1 MTFFYRTPTEEL
13 ISKFT
18 SEEQARI
25 YSPAQRL
32 IENVENQLSSLF
44 FNYHLSEVQ
53 KKFLISNGIDLSPFS
68 FRPHSHPACKTLENY
83 FLFSFLPSFLS
94 HSGIKELFLFSIKKA
109 KVARL
114 KNLSDNVQLNLL
126 NRLVEVKDKM
136 RYGMDV
142 SPERIVKKNVGL
154 DIFLHDELHHWSKA
168 QLISFLEVHRPR
180 NLLATFVFPVEILG
194 GFKSSICNFIYE
206 FECRNNRLHF
216 YPDGVMQEAYVQSLE
231 SSYLFKTNLIRT
243 AKGCYSV
250 SLHRSIGAHHFFQI
264 SRYESELLQTH
275 RSFGPYDIL
284 DVGSLFKGKVRV
296 PIEGINL
303 TRFKRI
309 LIYLLSLKKPD
320 VNSAVAKLRQL
331 SGDDVS
337 LDEMWVIRDLA
348 DRIMSG
354 VSKWS
359 SESIRTVIRDWMVDL
374 CPFKKNFEKFRLI
387 DDFDRHLM
395 KIKPL
400 SFTFSCS
407 DDVDY
412 AFEPEEDLPEFIDD
426 YWIGAQSKIQRDP
439 LQNLVLFGRS
449 SACYSFEP
457 SCFEEAM
464 ICIYTL
470 DGTYS
475 DWKKRPLKVRLK
487 SQNLT
492 YTILLSDDYDF
503 PLCLPAPEN
512 FFPGIDADE
521 IPFMPFLKENM
532 ELDDYILRK
541 SVLDIM
547 QRDSSFYR
555 EAYFDPALFLSGI
568 STFSTTFDN
577 SKVETHSPHNSGI
590 RTSTVIIEE
599 RCGENM
605 VPPVQVSTLSL
616 MDKER
621 IHSAVELANEE
632 AGTSLSTETVEGNLP
647 GTTLQLEETVG
658 ENFKGKTANLS
669 FQIDE
674 DKLLYSLG
682 STSISVDFESAL
694 KDLSHVKLKNRV
706 AFFFHQEGLPYYHD
720 VILYKTNQVPTW
732 LSEIFSKANEFFN
745 CSFNSCLLQIYKDDG
760 QIPWHFDD
768 EDCYDNDEI
777 LTLNFS
783 GSCLFEIQ
791 GVLERKLEDA
801 EFILMKKGLQSLHKH
816 RVRHTSEGRIS
827 LTLRRQVRP
836 PNFSK
841 GLRFLPK
848 VGCFIKSVADQILMD
863 QEDIAIKLGDLYFT
877 MLADNGVK
885 LSDVGKFAEKLGI
898 NVNLR
903 NGFEVMSFHNNGP
916 EVNISFA
923 LNHYRSMGS
932 SERKKGKGI
941 ESLPKELARKMS
953 DDEPVDCND
962 QIIENLRNVY
972 GNFLNEKTYRLD
984 QRRAQKL
991 LKSLLLG
998 TTGVHCS
1005 SKLKDGWKIIP
1016 NAKSEEFV
1024 MRNYVEGVDMWKGSM
1039 NWNAK
1044 MNLTGIFGFAGSG
1057 KSYGIQNLINEKFN
1071 GSDEIILIS
1080 PRVLLLEDWKE
1091 KIKGLKAL
1099 TFESALKNC
1108 LSNFKWIILDEVT
1121 LFPNGYLDLLM
1132 LKMSHYNDLHKR
1144 HITLIGD
1151 PLQANYYSEKD
1162 CNLLGNVRMVES
1174 VFNDVKYIYQSHRI
1188 PENVVRRFDVYDK
1201 NPHAPLDN
1209 HGTFYSDLSSA
1220 RKHAASFGTRVE
1232 VILVASELEKKYFSD
1247 QVRCITYGE
1256 SQGLTF
1262 DFGLI
1267 SLSEESRL
1275 CSDNHIYVALTRFK
1289 RGFGF
1294 FQNFRG
1300 DLRSYKMNLGS
1311 KLLGRYINLSDSLK
1325 PFLQQMLDVNLD
1337 FLDDRSKIGAGHV
1350 IEEKTSGDP
1359 WLKGLL
1365 DLQQIEEF
1373 EESNL
1378 QETESIETTGKVH
1391 LPLASLN
1398 DEFENIRAREQ
1409 REFRRLNFDW
1419 SMQFED
1425 CGVKV
1430 KRCLNGNMSEN
1441 FSAVYP
1447 VHQACDELT
1456 FLAAVKKR
1464 LRFSNLAKNV
1474 LKFKAA
1480 TTTGKIL
1487 LDRFLKFI
1495 PIPKYKFP
1503 ELLEEAKREFIEVK
1517 LKKSEGTIAGNSNR
1531 SDPDWQWNRIFL
1543 FMKSQQCTKFEKRF
1557 VEAKAGQT
1565 LACFSHEILCHFSPW
1580 CRYMEKVFSKFCPEN
1595 FYIHQRKDFEKLAEF
1610 SKRFCKGGFC
1620 IESDYEAFDVSQ
1632 DHNVLS
1638 FEVQLMEHM
1647 QIPDGII
1654 NDYIRMKTELGCKLG
1669 NFAIMRFTG
1678 EFCTFLFN
1686 TFCNMAFTFLRYE
1699 MNGTEPICFAG
1710 DDMCALVDLK
1720 ESNEFNRFFDSF
1732 TLKAKVCRTLNPL
1745 FCGWRLTKFGLFK
1758 EPVLIFERLKIA
1770 IEKDKLDLVIESYFL
1785 EFCFAYKLGS
1795 WLEWVLD
1802 EKQADYQQRLSR
1814 FFVKKKHLLK
1824 GKAAELISHCDYLSD
1839 GSDEEDS
1846 KGFWEDCKRGY
1857 SNCESTLKFYIQ

>member
-18 SEEQARI
+18 SEEQGRI

-32 IENVENQLSSLF
+32 IENIENQTASLF
-44 FNYHLSEVQ
+44 FNYHLNENQ
-53 KKFLISNGIDLSPFS
+53 KKFFVANGVELSPFS

-142 SPERIVKKNVGL
+142 SPERIIKKNVGL
-154 DIFLHDELHHWSKA
+154 DIFLHDELHHWSKS

-180 NLLATFVFPVEILG
+180 NLLATFVFPIEILG
-194 GFKSSICNFIYE
+194 GFKSSICNFLYE

-216 YPDGVMQEAYVQSLE
+216 YPDGVMQEAYIQSLE

-243 AKGCYSV
+243 SKGCYSV

-264 SRYESELLQTH
+264 SRYESELLQSH
-275 RSFGPYDIL
+275 RSFGPYDVL

-337 LDEMWVIRDLA
+337 LNEMWVIRDLA

-359 SESIRTVIRDWMVDL
+359 SESIKTIIRDWMVDL
-374 CPFKKNFEKFRLI
+374 CPFKKNFERFRLI

-395 KIKPL
+395 KVKPL
-400 SFTFSCS
+400 SFTFTCS
-407 DDVDY
+407 EDADY
-412 AFEPEEDLPEFIDD
+412 VFEPEEDLPDFIDD
-426 YWIGAQSKIQRDP
+426 YWMGTKEKFFQDP
-439 LQNLVLFGRS
+439 LISQIVSGRS
-449 SACYSFEP
+449 RTPYMYEP
-457 SCFEEAM
+457 DNFEEAM
-464 ICIYTL
+464 MCPYMEG
-470 DGTYS
+470 GTYS
-475 DWKKRPLKVRLK
+475 DWKKRPLLVKLRGKNSEYNVLHY
-487 SQNLT
+487 L
-492 YTILLSDDYDF
+492 DDDF
-503 PLCLPAPEN
+503 PLCLPAPES
-512 FFPGIDADE
+512 FFPGVDTED
-521 IPFMPFLKENM
+521 IPFFPYLKEGM

-541 SVLDIM
+541 SVLDKL
-547 QRDSSFYR
+547 RLKSLLYKDGC
-555 EAYFDPALFLSGI
+555 FDPALFLNGVGSFSRYEKPSSVHLPMAKETPI
-568 STFSTTFDN
+568 CKSTECGKGSPCEPAVPYESDLLNKELIN
-577 SKVETHSPHNSGI
+577 SKS
-590 RTSTVIIEE
+590 
-599 RCGENM
+599 
-605 VPPVQVSTLSL
+605 
-616 MDKER
+616 
-621 IHSAVELANEE
+621 ELFNED
-632 AGTSLSTETVEGNLP
+632 AGTSLSAVTAEGNLP
-647 GTTLQLEETVG
+647 DSSEISEVLTAESQTVCTRG
-658 ENFKGKTANLS
+658 NSAFTI
-669 FQIDE
+669 FE
-674 DKLLYSLG
+674 DKQFCIHG

-694 KDLSHVKLKNRV
+694 KGVPNIKLKNRT
-706 AFFFHQEGLPYYHD
+706 AFFFHSDGLPYFHD
-720 VILYKTNQVPTW
+720 VVLYRTSPVASW
-732 LSEIFSKANEFFN
+732 LQKIFDEANETFQ
-745 CSFNSCLLQIYKDDG
+745 SGFNSCLLQVYKEDG

-768 EDCYDNDEI
+768 EDCYDNDDI

-783 GSCLFEIQ
+783 GSCLFEVQ
-791 GVLERKLEDA
+791 NVAEYKLNNA
-801 EFILMKKGLQSLHKH
+801 EFVLMKRGLQTLHKH
-816 RVRHTSEGRIS
+816 RVRCTTEGRIS

-836 PNFSK
+836 PNFSE

-848 VGCFIKSVADQILMD
+848 VGCFVKAVSEQLLMEPEDVAM
-863 QEDIAIKLGDLYFT
+863 KLGHLYFDL
-877 MLADNGVK
+877 LANNGVK
-885 LSDVGKFAEKLGI
+885 ITDVGKFAEKLGI
-898 NVNLR
+898 DLILR
-903 NGFEVMSFHNNGP
+903 NGFETSSFKNNGP
-916 EVNISFA
+916 EVKISFA
-923 LNHYRSMGS
+923 LNHYRPMSS
-932 SERKKGKGI
+932 SEMKKGKGV

-953 DDEPVDCND
+953 DEDQVDCNG
-962 QIIENLRNVY
+962 QIIDNLKQIY
-972 GNFLNEKTYRLD
+972 GNFLNQKTYRLD
-984 QRRAQKL
+984 QKRAQKL
-991 LKSLLLG
+991 LKSLLTG

-1024 MRNYVEGVDMWKGSM
+1024 FKNYIEGTDIWKGSM

-1044 MNLTGIFGFAGSG
+1044 MNITGIFGFAGSG
-1057 KSYGIQNLINEKFN
+1057 KSHGIQNLINQKFS
-1071 GSDEIILIS
+1071 GSDEVILIS

-1099 TFESALKNC
+1099 TFESALKSC

-1132 LKMSHYNDLHKR
+1132 LKMSHYNEIHKR

-1151 PLQANYYSEKD
+1151 PLQANYYSERD

-1174 VFNDVKYIYQSHRI
+1174 VFQDVKYIYQSHRI
-1188 PENVVRRFDVYDK
+1188 PENVVRRFDVFDK

-1209 HGTFYSDLSSA
+1209 HGTFYSDMSSA
-1220 RKHAASFGTRVE
+1220 RKHASSFGSKIE
-1232 VILVASELEKKYFSD
+1232 VVLVASELEKKYFSD

-1294 FQNFRG
+1294 YQNFRG

-1311 KLLGRYINLSDSLK
+1311 KLLGRYINLGDSLK
-1325 PFLQQMLDVNLD
+1325 PFMQQMLDVNLD
-1337 FLDDRSKIGAGHV
+1337 FLDDRSKVGAGHV

-1365 DLQQIEEF
+1365 DLQQVDEF
-1373 EESNL
+1373 EEWNV
-1378 QETESIETTGKVH
+1378 QETESIESTGKVH

-1398 DEFENIRAREQ
+1398 DEFENIRAREE
-1409 REFRRLNFDW
+1409 REFKSLNFDW

-1425 CGVKV
+1425 CGVKI
-1430 KRCLNGNMSEN
+1430 KRCLNGNFSEN
-1441 FSAVYP
+1441 FSSVYP

-1464 LRFSNLAKNV
+1464 LRFSNPAKN
-1474 LKFKAA
+1474 LQKFRGA
-1480 TTTGKIL
+1480 TTAGKIL

-1495 PIPKYKFP
+1495 PIPSFKFP
-1503 ELLEEAKREFIEVK
+1503 DLLEEAKREFQEVK

-1557 VEAKAGQT
+1557 VDAKAGQT

-1580 CRYMEKVFSKFCPEN
+1580 CRYMEKVFSRYCPEN
-1595 FYIHQRKDFEKLAEF
+1595 FYIHQRKDFDKLAEF
-1610 SKRFCKGGFC
+1610 SKKYCKGGFC

-1638 FEVQLMEHM
+1638 FEVQLMEYM
-1647 QIPDGII
+1647 QIPDGVI
-1654 NDYIRMKTELGCKLG
+1654 NDYVRMKTELGCKLG

-1699 MNGTEPICFAG
+1699 MNGTEPVCFAG
-1710 DDMCALVDLK
+1710 DDMCALSDLK
-1720 ESNEFNRFFDSF
+1720 ESKEFERFFNSF
-1732 TLKAKVCRTLNPL
+1732 SLKAKVCRTMNPL
-1745 FCGWRLTKFGLFK
+1745 FCGWRLTRFGLFK
-1758 EPVLIFERLKIA
+1758 EPILIFERLKIA
-1770 IEKDKLDLVIESYFL
+1770 IEKEKLEEVIESYFL

-1857 SNCESTLKFYIQ
+1857 SNCESSVKFYIQ